1 MPKKEVVSF
10 AIEPDTLAEI
20 QESIDLAKR
29 AGFEMD
35 FSKWMRDAVRR
46 KLKLRSRVSERPPFS
61 YSAGTKLKKK

>member
-10 AIEPDTLAEI
+10 AIDIDTLDEI
-20 QESIDLAKR
+20 NDSIQVAKN

-46 KLKLRSRVSERPPFS
+46 KLKMRRRVSERRGT
-61 YSAGTKLKKK
+61 YSKKK